1 MHTLPLMLV
10 ALSLPTQVSSV
21 VVYPDRAEVTRT
33 QTVTCSSRPLAAFEA
48 VPPAADP
55 ASFRASVQGA
65 TVESLVVEER
75 PRPERYGPELQTLQ
89 KRREA
94 LETELAELTDARAR
108 DEALERLAEGLT
120 QVAVQRV
127 TRELTEPKPDTRM
140 WNAAFDAALDTRLRA
155 VASSAARSVRLRE
168 VQRELETLRTREG
181 FLEAAAARLERRVE
195 VRLECP
201 AGTRARVDL
210 RYVVGGAGWVPAYE
224 ARADE
229 AAGSVELSTL
239 ATVSQSTGEDWGG
252 VALVLSTARPRANAN
267 PPELRPLELRAY
279 ERRPERKVLVRRE
292 EYQEHAEAGG
302 GETSG
307 ADSGLRALPQGLSV
321 QLEVPGSSRVPGD
334 GSSVRLRV
342 ARTRLKATYSW
353 RAIPK
358 LQPSVFR
365 VARAVNTAPF
375 PLLPGTVEVFRAA
388 GFIGRQELELVPQ
401 GAPFQLSFGI
411 EESLRV
417 ERQVVDEIQR
427 DTGFLGSH
435 RRFRYAYRFVVEN
448 HRDKPETLEL
458 SEHVPL
464 SELDDVKVEVEEK
477 ATTQGFVL
485 EAADGIATWKLP
497 LKPGEKRSVD
507 LAFHV
512 DVPDS
517 YDMGGL

>member
-1 MHTLPLMLV
+1 
-10 ALSLPTQVSSV
+10 
-21 VVYPDRAEVTRT
+21 
-33 QTVTCSSRPLAAFEA
+33 
-48 VPPAADP
+48 
-55 ASFRASVQGA
+55 
-65 TVESLVVEER
+65 
-75 PRPERYGPELQTLQ
+75 
-89 KRREA
+89 
-94 LETELAELTDARAR
+94 
-108 DEALERLAEGLT
+108 
-120 QVAVQRV
+120 
-127 TRELTEPKPDTRM
+127 
-140 WNAAFDAALDTRLRA
+140 
-155 VASSAARSVRLRE
+155 
-168 VQRELETLRTREG
+168 
-181 FLEAAAARLERRVE
+181 
-195 VRLECP
+195 
-201 AGTRARVDL
+201 
-210 RYVVGGAGWVPAYE
+210 
-224 ARADE
+224 
-229 AAGSVELSTL
+229 
-239 ATVSQSTGEDWGG
+239 
-252 VALVLSTARPRANAN
+252 
-267 PPELRPLELRAY
+267 
-279 ERRPERKVLVRRE
+279 
-292 EYQEHAEAGG
+292 
-302 GETSG
+302 
-307 ADSGLRALPQGLSV
+307 
-321 QLEVPGSSRVPGD
+321 
-334 GSSVRLRV
+334 VRLRV

>member
-1 MHTLPLMLV
+1 MHPLPLMLV
-10 ALSLPTQVSSV
+10 ALALPSQVSSV
-21 VVYPDRAEVTRT
+21 VVYPDRAEVTRA

-89 KRREA
+89 KRREV
-94 LETELAELTDARAR
+94 LETELSELVDARSR
-108 DEALERLAEGLT
+108 DEALARLAEGLGH
-120 QVAVQRV
+120 VAQQRV
-127 TRELTEPKPDTRM
+127 ARELTEPKPDTRM
-140 WNAAFDAALDTRLRA
+140 WNTAFEAALDARLRA
-155 VASSAARSVRLRE
+155 SAAITTRAARLRE
-168 VQRELETLRTREG
+168 VQRELDSLRAREE
-181 FLEAAAARLERRVE
+181 FLGAAAERLERRVE
-195 VRLECP
+195 VRLECA
-201 AGTRARVDL
+201 AGTRARVEL

-239 ATVSQSTGEDWGG
+239 ATVTQATGEAWDG
-252 VALVLSTARPRANAN
+252 VSLVLSTARPRANAT
-267 PPELRPLELRAY
+267 PPELRPLELRGYA
-279 ERRPERKVLVRRE
+279 RGPERKVLVRRE
-292 EYQEHAEAGG
+292 EYQEHAQAEAG
-302 GETSG
+302 EAAA

-342 ARTRLKATYSW
+342 ARTRLKAAFSW

-358 LQPSVFR
+358 LQPAVFR
-365 VARAVNTAPF
+365 VARIVNTAPF
-375 PLLPGTVEVFRAA
+375 PLLPGAAEVFRTA

-401 GAPFQLSFGI
+401 GAPFELSFGI

-458 SEHVPL
+458 SEHVPI
-464 SELDDVKVEVEEK
+464 SELDDVKVELEEK